1 MVGSKV
7 VRQSPNTAAQLEST
21 RLRLTFLTLLVVSL
35 FVLLFARLWFL
46 QVMAGERY
54 AGLAEGNA
62 VRTLSIAAPR
72 GRILDTN
79 GDPLVGN
86 RFAMVVSVQPREMG
100 ERADEILADVADL
113 VGMSLQEVQE
123 QIERSRVSPFRPK
136 PIAVDVPDDIAFYI
150 HENGSTRFPGVY
162 ADMMPVRKYPH
173 GQTAA
178 HVVGYLGEI
187 SESELLDER
196 YAGYQPGE
204 LIGWSGLERSYEEF
218 LHGTEGLRR
227 YEVNAT
233 GDVLRELDDRVP
245 VAGADVQTTIDL
257 EAQQLVEEAL
267 EEGIKRARTV
277 RDAEGRADGYFQAPA
292 GAAVVLDPDDS
303 SVIAM
308 ASYPTF
314 DPEEFVGGVSTR
326 YWGRLQNPRNHFP
339 LINRV
344 AQSSYPPGSVYKVVS
359 AAAALEEGYMAAES
373 TLPCPGEW
381 YWAQQRFRNWNS
393 AHMGSMTMAQA
404 LEDSCDTV
412 FYELARDMWED
423 EQREGRK
430 LRERLAEHS
439 KAWGLGE
446 ATGLDLPSERNGV
459 VPGRQ
464 WKQEFWENNRDSY
477 CTQAKQADPGSYA
490 RELFTDLC
498 ERGNVW
504 RGGDAVNMSIGQGDL
519 QTTPLQVANMFAAI
533 ANGGTLYRPHV
544 GKAIIRPGEDP
555 EPIAVETIRELP
567 ISRRH
572 LEVIRDGLRRVTSS
586 GTAAATFGS
595 FQVPVAGKTGTAEF
609 RPKQPFAWFAAY
621 APANNPR
628 YVVVTMIEE
637 GGGGSLNAAPI
648 ARRIFEGLLNLEE
661 TEITPGTV
669 TD

>member
-1 MVGSKV
+1 MVGSKT

-35 FVLLFARLWFL
+35 FVLLLARLWFL

-54 AGLAEGNA
+54 VGLAEGNA

-72 GRILDTN
+72 GRILDAN
-79 GDPLVGN
+79 GKPIVGN

-100 ERADEILADVADL
+100 ERTDEILADVADL

-173 GQTAA
+173 GDTAA

-196 YAGYQPGE
+196 YANYQPGD
-204 LIGWSGLERSYEEF
+204 LIGWSGLERTYEDV

-227 YEVNAT
+227 YEVNAK

-257 EAQQLVEEAL
+257 EAQKLVEEAL
-267 EEGIKRARTV
+267 EEGIKQARKV
-277 RDAEGRADGYFQAPA
+277 RDSAGRADGYFQAPA
-292 GAAVVLDPDDS
+292 GAAVVLDPSDS
-303 SVIAM
+303 SVVAM

-314 DPEEFVGGVSTR
+314 KPEQFVGGVSTR
-326 YWGRLQNPRNHFP
+326 YWERLQNPKNHFP

-359 AAAALEEGYMAAES
+359 AAAALEEGYMSPDS

-381 YWAQQRFRNWNS
+381 YWGPQRFRNWTS
-393 AHMGSMTMAQA
+393 AHGGNMNMAQA

-412 FYELARDMWED
+412 FYELAREMWED
-423 EQREGRK
+423 EQQEGRK

-439 KAWGLGE
+439 RAWGLGE
-446 ATGLDLPSERNGV
+446 ATGIDLPSERNGV
-459 VPGRQ
+459 VPGRK

-477 CTQAKQADPGSYA
+477 CTQAKQAEKDSYA
-490 RELFTDLC
+490 EALFTDLC

-533 ANGGTLYRPHV
+533 ANGGTLFRPHI
-544 GKAIIRPGEDP
+544 AQATIPPGEDAQP
-555 EPIAVETIRELP
+555 LPVETIGKLP
-567 ISRRH
+567 ISKTN
-572 LEVIRDGLRRVTSS
+572 LGVIQDGLRRVTAT
-586 GTAAATFGS
+586 GTAAATFAS
-595 FQVPVAGKTGTAEF
+595 FPVPVAGKTGTAEF
-609 RPKQPFAWFAAY
+609 KPKQPFAWFASY
-621 APANNPR
+621 APANNPE

-648 ARRIFEGLLNLEE
+648 ARRILEGLLDLDE
-661 TEITPGTV
+661 TEITPGV
-669 TD
+669 ATD

>member
-54 AGLAEGNA
+54 VGLAEGNA

-79 GDPLVGN
+79 GQPLVGN

-136 PIAVDVPDDIAFYI
+136 PIAVDVPEDIAFYI

-178 HVVGYLGEI
+178 HMVGYLGEI

-196 YAGYQPGE
+196 YADYQPGE
-204 LIGWSGLERSYEEF
+204 LIGWAGLERSYEEF

-227 YEVNAT
+227 YEVNAK

-257 EAQQLVEEAL
+257 SAQQLVEEAL

-326 YWGRLQNPRNHFP
+326 YWGRLQNPKNHFP

-359 AAAALEEGYMAAES
+359 AAAALEEGYMSPGS

-439 KAWGLGE
+439 AAWGLGE

-459 VPGRQ
+459 VPGRK

-555 EPIAVETIRELP
+555 EPIGVETIRKLP

-572 LEVIRDGLRRVTSS
+572 LEVIADGLRRVTTS

-595 FQVPVAGKTGTAEF
+595 FPVPVAGKTGTAEF

-621 APANNPR
+621 APANKPR